1 MLAGILV
8 KMTVEMQILAEMNSA
23 EFEKLLLMWV
33 EKLLVLVD
41 KRLVVVLVLVE
52 TLDIVEILLVVMV
65 VVVENMI
72 DYNNLQTDLKTV
84 EHSVAQQA

>member
-1 MLAGILV
+1 M
-8 KMTVEMQILAEMNSA
+8 
-23 EFEKLLLMWV
+23 
-33 EKLLVLVD
+33 VLVD

-72 DYNNLQTDLKTV
+72 DYNNLQMDLKTV